1 MFKIPGEKTPSPL
14 WVFYLFVCL
23 CLFWIGNHV
32 TYLMVKVFV
41 SSTWIFLEWL
51 NPYSIYHLFP
61 WYIAI
66 PSYKDWTSP
75 NTILLF
81 ILATILD
88 IRYFDN
94 PGVCFHI
101 EEVSWFTM
109 FCIRWLRMRKYCW
122 TGLSKLNIVSLIQ
135 ESSFVIIEYET
146 DVKKKGI
153 RIMCCIICVH
163 YYVTMYNGEKFRIN
177 LCMNF

>member
-1 MFKIPGEKTPSPL
+1 VKKTGSLSPLLRVFKVSGEKTPSPL

-23 CLFWIGNHV
+23 CLFWIGTLI

-51 NPYSIYHLFP
+51 NPHSIYHLFP

-66 PSYKDWTSP
+66 PSYNDWTNP

-81 ILATILD
+81 LLIIIHV

-94 PGVCFHI
+94 PWGYSHI
-101 EEVSWFTM
+101 EVSWFM
-109 FCIRWLRMRKYCW
+109 MVCIRWLRMCRCCW
-122 TGLSKLNIVSLIQ
+122 TGFSKLNVASVIQ
-135 ESSFVIIEYET
+135 ESNFCHHRVW
-146 DVKKKGI
+146 K
-153 RIMCCIICVH
+153 RC
-163 YYVTMYNGEKFRIN
+163 EKERD
-177 LCMNF
+177 